1 MDSSIIP
8 LAITMMAGPQ
18 ILSAIIFVTSDEP
31 IEISLSYVAAILLTT
46 AAWVVIWKLIAS
58 AFGDKLHEHAT
69 KEPSTLGK
77 VLPIVLVA
85 LLLVASVRAYLKRET
100 SEPPKWL
107 AGLQQAT
114 VGKAFVLGVLL
125 ITLMPGDIVVLATT
139 GVHLESENKAYS
151 AALPFIGLTT
161 LIAALPL
168 LFYLLFRKRAEVA
181 MPKARTWMNENSWL
195 VNIGVYVI
203 FIALILS

>member
-18 ILSAIIFVTSDEP
+18 ILSAIIFVTSDKP
-31 IEISLSYVAAILLTT
+31 IAISLAYVTAILLTT
-46 AAWVVIWKLIAS
+46 AAWVAIWLLIAS

-77 VLPIVLVA
+77 ILPLVLVG
-85 LLLVASVRAYLKRET
+85 LLLLASVRAYLNRET

-107 AGLQQAT
+107 AGLQKAT

-139 GVHLESENKAYS
+139 GLHLESENKSFS

-168 LFYLLFRKRAEVA
+168 LFYLLFRKRAQVA